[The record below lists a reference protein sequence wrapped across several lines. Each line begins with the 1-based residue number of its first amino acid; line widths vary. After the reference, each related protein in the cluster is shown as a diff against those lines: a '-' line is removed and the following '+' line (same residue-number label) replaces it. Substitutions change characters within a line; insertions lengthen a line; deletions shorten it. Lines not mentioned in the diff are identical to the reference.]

1 MRRIAVALVIATAGL
16 VIGALCAPTLRKHY
30 YVHRLQDADLQVRL
44 EAMNIL
50 AGIAVRDPGAAD
62 PLVQAF
68 LSEANGDETGASEAV
83 ETIAVWAIERVDSVH
98 EKIGELLPDA
108 DDDHFLLL
116 AGWLDK
122 GGHWRR
128 SERSVGELVRR
139 ERLRLAAAE
148 PTGRLAALD
157 ALEQLGPEA
166 GPFLNGVMAGLLH
179 DPAEAVR
186 REVVTAAAVCLAQD
200 RAVRSVL
207 LPALADS
214 SPAIRREAVIN
225 LGLLRPS
232 VLADEID
239 HALLE
244 RDERVETALLWALRR
259 TPAGRDRAISDL
271 AGAAPDIRR
280 TAAWALGF
288 APDVGSRVGAVLVP
302 LLEDDD
308 QIVAARAAAA
318 LGRRGVR
325 LDDIDPLI
333 ALAGAER
340 LDARLAA
347 LYALGCCARG
357 AAGSAPAIAYLRRI
371 LGQAI
376 QAGEGPVAAAAV
388 ESLGR
393 LGDEPFLS
401 VMLDIVDQLHDQPMV
416 QYAAACA
423 APQLDQA
430 AGFEALLKLCSS
442 TTDELRELAAFRISL
457 LPEPDA
463 DLLIGALRQGGD
475 PLRGGAALALGLCAL
490 CRISTD
496 QPLAEWLAER
506 LDPKSP
512 AFEASWRIRAEYLC
526 AGLVCGDRGARGEL
540 DVYLLNRNVS
550 RVGLFVALLHHGDAE
565 PLDLVLSERSTIEA
579 ESFLADARFV
589 EVVVRYFPGAPF
601 FLWQEDGGIRR
612 LQTDRLRR
620 WWRLS
625 RHLVRF
631 DPQTG
636 TYGVEEPAR

>member
-1 MRRIAVALVIATAGL
+1 
-16 VIGALCAPTLRKHY
+16 
-30 YVHRLQDADLQVRL
+30 
-44 EAMNIL
+44 MNIL

-62 PLVQAF
+62 ALVQAV
-68 LSEANGDETGASEAV
+68 LSEADRDETGADQAV

-148 PTGRLAALD
+148 PAGRLAALD

-179 DPAEAVR
+179 DPAEPVR

-271 AGAAPDIRR
+271 ADAAPDIRR

-347 LYALGCCARG
+347 LYALGCCVRG
-357 AAGSAPAIAYLRRI
+357 AAGSAAAIAYLRRI

-463 DLLIGALRQGGD
+463 DLLIDALRQGGD

-490 CRISTD
+490 CRISAD

-540 DVYLLNRNVS
+540 DLYLLNRNVS

-601 FLWQEDGGIRR
+601 FLWQEDSGIRR